1 MTHSCIYQYHYVYH
15 CLSLIVIDYLYLF
28 VAFVEYT
35 GIFVMLSIV
44 IVIISTPRFLKFLH
58 NRCVSL
64 VPSSPFRRHVPCP
77 GGALRSAQG
86 TIGGNHKGL
95 LGVPLPSLQ
104 PGAMDGMRFHQR
116 LVVSWELMGSY
127 AENR

>member
-1 MTHSCIYQYHYVYH
+1 MFIIVCPLLLLIICIYLLHLLNTLVF
-15 CLSLIVIDYLYLF
+15 LSCNCYRSARAQCF
-28 VAFVEYT
+28 V
-35 GIFVMLSIV
+35 GSQLSEV
-44 IVIISTPRFLKFLH
+44 GTCRGAP
-58 NRCVSL
+58 
-64 VPSSPFRRHVPCP
+64 P
-77 GGALRSAQG
+77 ALRSAQG

-127 AENR
+127 AENW